1 MKILKENY
9 ELSSKLEDRIFDL
22 AVKWL
27 MKKDEKFVAEDGLI
41 FALEYLDEMGNI
53 YIDPTRDQYD
63 DLIQRINNRIKNM
76 RRIKENSVSRNL
88 PEAVD
93 EMLQGVAQYTGK
105 FDYNDIIKFSKVVT
119 DKDIKI
125 LTKYAREFDKIADDN
140 GTVDDSEFD
149 AVADIVLR
157 SIDSDKRL
165 SESSDTNSWKD
176 LKDWIKLD
184 EERVLSEV
192 YKVLI
197 RNGVDMWDLQSLRD
211 FVDSLPRR

>member
-1 MKILKENY
+1 MLK
-9 ELSSKLEDRIFDL
+9 L
-22 AVKWL
+22 
-27 MKKDEKFVAEDGLI
+27 
-41 FALEYLDEMGNI
+41 
-53 YIDPTRDQYD
+53 
-63 DLIQRINNRIKNM
+63 
-76 RRIKENSVSRNL
+76 IKENSVSRDL
-88 PEAVD
+88 PEEVD

-105 FDYNDIIKFSKVVT
+105 FNYNDIIKFSKVAT
-119 DKDIKI
+119 DKDIRV
-125 LTKYAREFDKIADDN
+125 LTRYAREFDKIADDN

-149 AVADIVLR
+149 AVANIILR

-176 LKDWIKLD
+176 LKDWIKSD